1 MTHGLPGKDRP
12 FFANGVS
19 SSGGLMFLLLLDD
32 PRHFHGWVPH
42 QVCFLQV
49 TEASLDVL
57 ARKHV
62 GFPIDLRISGVAQ
75 SNTSTFKTSYG

>member
-1 MTHGLPGKDRP
+1 MGCLAKIVP

-62 GFPIDLRISGVAQ
+62 GFPIDLRIPGVAQ
-75 SNTSTFKTSYG
+75 PNTSTFKTPYG